1 MPLPRVLATLG
12 AALLVSPA
20 QPGPN
25 HPAPT
30 EPPVV
35 EVVATDFAFPT
46 FSARTAPAGP
56 ITFRVTNKGKVM
68 HMMGVIWLGSHT
80 NADFLTALRN
90 NTGIDGTYEVGGPNG
105 IAPGETVETTV
116 ILPAGHVMLVC
127 WVDGENQPMHVT
139 KGMFADFDVTPA
151 ASDPALEPTADAT
164 ITLKDYAITVSG
176 PVTAGHH
183 VFRIDNAG
191 PASHDLVLVRM
202 RKDATMD
209 DIRAW
214 IKHPEKGSPRAT
226 PAGGTVGFD
235 PAHHTY
241 LSADLTPGRYELICI
256 MPDDKGVPHFTGH
269 GMMMELEVK

>member
-1 MPLPRVLATLG
+1 MPYPRVLATLG
-12 AALLVSPA
+12 AALLASPLPTA
-20 QPGPN
+20 ASR
-25 HPAPT
+25 APMPK
-30 EPPVV
+30 PPVV
-35 EVVATDFAFPT
+35 EVVAADFAFP
-46 FSARTAPAGP
+46 SLSSRTAPAGP

-127 WVDGENQPMHVT
+127 WVDGENEPMHVT
-139 KGMFADFDVTPA
+139 KGMFTDFDVTPA
-151 ASDPALEPTADAT
+151 PGDPAPEPTADAT
-164 ITLKDYAITVSG
+164 ITLRDYAITVSR

-226 PAGGTVGFD
+226 PVGGTVGFD

-269 GMMMELEVK
+269 GMMTEVEVK